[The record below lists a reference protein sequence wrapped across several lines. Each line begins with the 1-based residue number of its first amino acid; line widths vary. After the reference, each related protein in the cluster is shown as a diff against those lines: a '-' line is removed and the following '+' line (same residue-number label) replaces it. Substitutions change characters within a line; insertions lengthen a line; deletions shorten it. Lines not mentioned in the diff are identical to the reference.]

1 RIDIWVEKALWE
13 LALGWFARIVLTEVK
28 GKRVVPTFPI
38 GPLLAGDG
46 AVPDHEVRRP
56 VGHRLRLRHEP
67 LIQSKQAKHQ
77 VRRNTI
83 GGHRR
88 CEKNRK
94 KNHRREGGSSARPCA
109 PPRGGR
115 VRSLPTWRRRRVVAG
130 LGLV

>member
-1 RIDIWVEKALWE
+1 MEKALWE

-67 LIQSKQAKHQ
+67 
-77 VRRNTI
+77 V
-83 GGHRR
+83 
-88 CEKNRK
+88 
-94 KNHRREGGSSARPCA
+94 
-109 PPRGGR
+109 
-115 VRSLPTWRRRRVVAG
+115 RVVLPPG
-130 LGLV
+130 LALLREAAACDPSRHGSGGGGGGWLLDRKSVV

>member
-94 KNHRREGGSSARPCA
+94 KITD
-109 PPRGGR
+109 
-115 VRSLPTWRRRRVVAG
+115 VRVVLPPG
-130 LGLV
+130 LALLREAAACDPSRHGGGGGWLLVWAW